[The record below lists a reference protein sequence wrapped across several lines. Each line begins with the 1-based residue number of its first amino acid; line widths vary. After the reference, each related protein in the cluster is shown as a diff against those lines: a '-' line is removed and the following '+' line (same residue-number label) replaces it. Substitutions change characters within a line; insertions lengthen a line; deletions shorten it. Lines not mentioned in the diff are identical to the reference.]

1 MRTFVKII
9 ILLGL
14 AVYFVFA
21 ITLFNTPKE
30 GAVCSG
36 VDTIIDDS
44 LQTGFINEDEIKAIL
59 VQYKLF
65 PEGRKAEDIN
75 LKMLEDTLAQNPY
88 IDKVLCY
95 KTSNNRICIRVT
107 PLIPVLHVMNSNG
120 ENYYLDSKGK
130 IMPRN
135 GYYANLV
142 IATGHIS
149 KDYARKNLA
158 ALGRFIQ
165 QDAFW
170 NKQIQQ
176 INVLK
181 NGDIELTPRIGQHTI
196 LLGESTRF
204 REKLARLKRFYTEG
218 LNKAGWNKYTTLNL
232 KYDNQVICTQKSK

>member
-1 MRTFVKII
+1 MKTFIKII

-21 ITLFNTPKE
+21 ITLFNEPKK

-36 VDTIIDDS
+36 VDTVIEDS
-44 LQTGFINEDEIKAIL
+44 LQTGFINEDEVRNIL
-59 VQYKLF
+59 IRYKLF
-65 PEGRKAEDIN
+65 PEGCKIEDIN
-75 LKMLEDTLAQNPY
+75 LKVLEDTLARNPY

-95 KTSNNRICIRVT
+95 RTNNERICIRVT
-107 PLIPVLHVMNSNG
+107 PLLPVLHVMNNTG
-120 ENYYLDSKGK
+120 EDYYLDSKGK
-130 IMPRN
+130 VMPRN
-135 GYYANLV
+135 GYRANLV

-149 KDYARKNLA
+149 KEYARKNLA
-158 ALGRFIQ
+158 SLGRFIQ

-181 NGDIELTPRIGQHTI
+181 NGDIELTPRIGDHTI
-196 LLGESTRF
+196 LLGESVRF
-204 REKLARLKRFYTEG
+204 REKLARLKLFYTEG

-232 KYDNQVICTQKSK
+232 KYDNQIICTKKK